1 MAAFTVIDH
10 TELGAAA
17 SSWDVTSIPTDGTYD
32 HLLVKV
38 SARSDSSDTYGGEVR
53 VTLNGDTGSNYS
65 GTILYAYR
73 STPLST
79 RASSAAYMNYSYVSD
94 ASQAANTFGSA
105 TYWIPHYSNTANF
118 KQMISSSAAED
129 TSTTDQDWIVA
140 VEAGL
145 WQDTSAVDQITL
157 TAGAADDFVQYS
169 TFTLYGVTGA

>member
-17 SSWDVTSIPTDGTYD
+17 SSWDVTSIPSSYD

-65 GTILYAYR
+65 GTILWAYQ
-73 STPLST
+73 STPQST

-94 ASQAANTFGSA
+94 ASQAAGTFGSA

-129 TSTTDQDWIVA
+129 TSSTDSDWILA

>member
-17 SSWDVTSIPTDGTYD
+17 SSWDVTSIPSSYD

-65 GTILYAYR
+65 GTLLWAY
-73 STPLST
+73 SASVQST

-94 ASQAANTFGSA
+94 ASQAAGTFGSA
-105 TYWIPHYSNTANF
+105 TYWIPNYANTANF

-129 TSTTDQDWIVA
+129 TSTTDLDWILA

>member
-1 MAAFTVIDH
+1 MATFTVIDH

-17 SSWDVTSIPTDGTYD
+17 SSWDVTSIPSSYD

-65 GTILYAYR
+65 GTILWAYQ
-73 STPLST
+73 SIVQST

-129 TSTTDQDWIVA
+129 TSSTDSDWILA

>member
-1 MAAFTVIDH
+1 MAAWTHIAHDS
-10 TELGAAA
+10 LSLPA
-17 SSWDVTSIPTDGTYD
+17 SSVTWSSISGSYD
-32 HLLVKV
+32 HLCIKI

-65 GTILYAYR
+65 GTILWAYQ
-73 STPLST
+73 STPQST

-94 ASQAANTFGSA
+94 ASQAAGTFGSA

-129 TSTTDQDWIVA
+129 TSSTDSDWILA

>member
-1 MAAFTVIDH
+1 MATFTVIDH

-17 SSWDVTSIPTDGTYD
+17 SSWDVTSIPSSYD

-65 GTILYAYR
+65 GTILWAYQ
-73 STPLST
+73 STPQST

-94 ASQAANTFGSA
+94 ASQAAGTFGSA

-129 TSTTDQDWIVA
+129 TSTTDLDWILA

>member
-1 MAAFTVIDH
+1 MAAWTHIAHDS
-10 TELGAAA
+10 LSLPA
-17 SSWDVTSIPTDGTYD
+17 SSVTWSSISGSYD
-32 HLLVKV
+32 HLCIKI

-65 GTILYAYR
+65 GTILWAYQ
-73 STPLST
+73 SIVQST

-129 TSTTDQDWIVA
+129 TSSTDLDWIVA

-169 TFTLYGVTGA
+169 TITLYGVTGA

>member
-1 MAAFTVIDH
+1 MATFTVIDH

-17 SSWDVTSIPTDGTYD
+17 SSWDVTSIPSSYD

-65 GTILYAYR
+65 GTILWAYQ
-73 STPLST
+73 STPQST

-94 ASQAANTFGSA
+94 ASQAAGTFGSA

-129 TSTTDQDWIVA
+129 ASSTDSDWIVA